1 MRSDILSACAA
12 FTATAA
18 LITVTPG
25 PDSALVLRSALR
37 QGHRPAFM
45 TGLGVS
51 VGLMVWGLTSAVGVA
66 ALLAA
71 SPTGFRILQTAGAL
85 WLVWLGVRALA
96 TARSHATPQD
106 EEQAAAAETSSR
118 RSFAIG
124 LSTNLLNP
132 KALVFYVS
140 LLPQFIPPHVPAF
153 PLTLL
158 YAVVHAVLNI
168 AWFGLLSWWIP
179 AARGLM
185 RRGSVQAWIERVT
198 GLVLVGF
205 GLKLASV
212 AI

>member
-1 MRSDILSACAA
+1 MRPDILPAFAA

-37 QGHRPAFM
+37 SGRRTAFM

-51 VGLMVWGLTSAVGVA
+51 LGLMVWGLASAVGVA

-71 SPTGFRILQTAGAL
+71 SPAGFRALQTAGAL
-85 WLVWLGVRALA
+85 WLVWLGARALL
-96 TARSHATPQD
+96 TAR
-106 EEQAAAAETSSR
+106 AEDPADVGPPSASVR
-118 RSFAIG
+118 QSFVTG

-140 LLPQFIPPHVPAF
+140 LLPQFLPDGAPAF

-158 YAVVHAVLNI
+158 YALTHAALNV

-179 AARGLM
+179 AARGLL
-185 RRGSVQAWIERVT
+185 RRGSSQAWVERVT
-198 GLVLVGF
+198 GVVLVGF
-205 GLKLASV
+205 GVKLASA

>member
-1 MRSDILSACAA
+1 MRSDILSACVA

-37 QGHRPAFM
+37 SGRRTAFM

-51 VGLMVWGLTSAVGVA
+51 VGLLVWGLTSAVGVA

-71 SPTGFRILQTAGAL
+71 SSTGFRVLQTAGAL

-96 TARSHATPQD
+96 TARSQVPEPG
-106 EEQAAAAETSSR
+106 EEQSGTVQTSAR
-118 RSFAIG
+118 LSFATG

-140 LLPQFIPPHVPAF
+140 LLPQFIPAHAPAF

-158 YAVVHAVLNI
+158 YAVVHALLNV

-179 AARGLM
+179 SARGLM

-198 GLVLVGF
+198 GVVLVGF

-212 AI
+212 AL